1 MAIKKTLQKSIGNMT
16 AQNQKLDQKLVKAK
30 KSFDEVSGML
40 KKVNKKEVN
49 KNGS

>member
-1 MAIKKTLQKSIGNMT
+1 MAIKKTLQKSIRNMT
-16 AQNQKLDQKLVKAK
+16 AQNQQLDQKLVKVK

-40 KKVNKKEVN
+40 GKINKKEAK